1 LLPHPTRERLLPLLL
16 VGTLFLCHGVF
27 GSLHLACYS
36 PACASG
42 AEHAAEHQPAAGA
55 MGDGHKH
62 PVDHAT
68 STGYFAVVAAVGLIG
83 LLLRLLP
90 QGAPFRIRLDLRWP
104 AHLRRVPA
112 VFRPPPTPIPGT
124 LQVFRL

>member
-1 LLPHPTRERLLPLLL
+1 LLPPSTRDRLLPLLL

-36 PACASG
+36 LECAGG
-42 AEHAAEHQPAAGA
+42 AEYAAEHQPADWAT
-55 MGDGHKH
+55 GDRHEH
-62 PVDHAT
+62 PMDHAA
-68 STGYFAVVAAVGLIG
+68 STGYFAVVAVGLIS

-90 QGAPFRIRLDLRWP
+90 HGASFRIRLDLRWP

-112 VFRPPPTPIPGT
+112 VFRPRPTPIPCT

>member
-1 LLPHPTRERLLPLLL
+1 

-36 PACASG
+36 PECAGG
-42 AEHAAEHQPAAGA
+42 AEHAAEHQPTAGTT
-55 MGDGHKH
+55 GDGHEH

-68 STGYFAVVAAVGLIG
+68 STGYLAVVAVGLIG
-83 LLLRLLP
+83 LLLRQLP
-90 QGAPFRIRLDLRWP
+90 QGALFRIRLDLRWP

-112 VFRPPPTPIPGT
+112 VFRPPPTPIPRT

>member
-1 LLPHPTRERLLPLLL
+1 M
-16 VGTLFLCHGVF
+16 GTLFLCHGVF

-36 PACASG
+36 PECAG
-42 AEHAAEHQPAAGA
+42 VAEHAAEHQPTAGTT
-55 MGDGHKH
+55 GDGHEH

-68 STGYFAVVAAVGLIG
+68 STGYLAVVAVGLIG
-83 LLLRLLP
+83 LLLRLLA

-104 AHLRRVPA
+104 AHLRRVLA
-112 VFRPPPTPIPGT
+112 VFRPPPTPIPRT